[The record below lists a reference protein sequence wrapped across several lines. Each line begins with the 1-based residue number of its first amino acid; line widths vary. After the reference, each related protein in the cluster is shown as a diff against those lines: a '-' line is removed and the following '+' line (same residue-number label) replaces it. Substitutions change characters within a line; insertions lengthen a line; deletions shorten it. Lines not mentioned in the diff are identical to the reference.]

1 MNRKEMKQLLEER
14 FERIALLE
22 TRIDTMEQLIEGYHA
37 REQSLIDTLH
47 TAQNT
52 SRKLTEDARAEADAI
67 REKARREGEAL
78 LDKTMLAAQAA
89 MDQAQQQA
97 NELRISAKNESDRM
111 IRDAEIIKSEYEE
124 LVDSFN
130 ALLEQN
136 ANELRYTADRFA

>member
-52 SRKLTEDARAEADAI
+52 SRKLTEDARAEADVAPSAAPPVAI
-67 REKARREGEAL
+67 SPCPSSPLSAPATPFSVNVKVSWIYPTIIASTAL
-78 LDKTMLAAQAA
+78 
-89 MDQAQQQA
+89 
-97 NELRISAKNESDRM
+97 E
-111 IRDAEIIKSEYEE
+111 
-124 LVDSFN
+124 
-130 ALLEQN
+130 
-136 ANELRYTADRFA
+136 